1 MAKLKKVAVVG
12 SGISGLSAAW
22 HLGRQSYPV
31 AVTLFESEDYWGG
44 HTHTVDVTL
53 PDASGEWVT
62 HGVDTGFLV
71 FNEKT
76 YPGLISLFDTL
87 KVQTAPSDMSF
98 SVQVAVQSLEWCGS
112 NLNAV
117 FAQRR
122 NMLRPQFW
130 SMLSDLVRF
139 NRQATALAH
148 SGSEAQLQQPLGAFL
163 EANKY
168 GASFRDWYLLPM
180 ISSIWSCPAEQ
191 MMAFPIATLIRF
203 CHNHGLLQLTNRP
216 QWYTVQGGARNYVEK
231 MVAEIP
237 DLRLRTPVLSV
248 RRQGQGGGVLVT
260 TRFGTEHFDEIIM
273 ACHSDQA
280 LKLLVLDAHPQEI
293 EMLSAIQY
301 QSNHAVLHTDTS
313 VLPSRKTA
321 WAAWNYE
328 HGSRANEQAPGVCL
342 HYLLNR
348 LQPLPFDVPVVETL
362 NPLRE
367 PDPGKVLA
375 RFDYAHP
382 VFDMAARRAQLQL
395 PDLQGWNHTWY
406 CGAWTGYGFHEDGYQ
421 SGANVA
427 NQLVARWR
435 QSAPGFSSALAA

>member
-1 MAKLKKVAVVG
+1 VKKVAVVG

-22 HLGRQSYPV
+22 HLGRQNYPV
-31 AVTLFESEDYWGG
+31 AVTLFEAEDYCGG
-44 HTHTVDVTL
+44 HTHTVDITL
-53 PDASGEWVT
+53 PDHQGKWVT

-71 FNEKT
+71 FNERT
-76 YPGLISLFDTL
+76 YPGLIELFNTL
-87 KVQTAPSDMSF
+87 KVETAVSDMSF
-98 SVQVAVQSLEWCGS
+98 SVQVAAHSLEWCGS

-117 FAQRR
+117 FAQRK
-122 NMLRPQFW
+122 NLFRPQFW

-139 NRQATALAH
+139 NRQATSIAR
-148 SGSEAQLQQPLGAFL
+148 SGTEAQLEQPLGAFL
-163 EANKY
+163 QANGY

-180 ISSIWSCPAEQ
+180 ISSIWSCPADQ

-203 CHNHGLLQLTNRP
+203 CHNHGLLQLVNRP
-216 QWYTVQGGARNYVEK
+216 QWYTVRGGARHYVEK
-231 MVAEIP
+231 MVAEIT

-248 RRQGQGGGVLVT
+248 RRHGQDAGVSVS
-260 TRFGTEHFDEIIM
+260 TRFGTEHFDEIVM

-280 LKLLVLDAHPQEI
+280 LKLLVLDAHPNEL

-301 QSNHAVLHTDTS
+301 QQNHAVLHTDTRL
-313 VLPSRKTA
+313 LPDRQTA

-328 HGSRANEQAPGVCL
+328 HGVRADGHTPGVCL

-348 LQPLPFDVPVVETL
+348 LQPLPFGVPVVETL

-367 PDPGKVLA
+367 PDPGTVLA

-382 VFDMAARRAQLQL
+382 VFDLAARRAQAQL

-421 SGANVA
+421 SGLKVA
-427 NQLVARWR
+427 NQLVERWQ
-435 QSAPGFSSALAA
+435 QSAGWPLSALAA

>member
-1 MAKLKKVAVVG
+1 VKKVAVVG

-31 AVTLFESEDYWGG
+31 AVTLFEAQDYCGG

-53 PDASGEWVT
+53 PNRRGEWVT

-71 FNEKT
+71 FNERT
-76 YPGLISLFDTL
+76 YPGLIELFNTL
-87 KVQTAPSDMSF
+87 DVQTAPSDMSF
-98 SVQVAVQSLEWCGS
+98 SVQVPAQSLEWCGS
-112 NLNAV
+112 NLNTV

-122 NMLRPQFW
+122 NLLRPQFW

-139 NRQATALAH
+139 NRQATMLAR
-148 SGSEAQLQQPLGAFL
+148 SGTESQLREPLGAFL
-163 EANKY
+163 TANSY
-168 GASFRDWYLLPM
+168 GDSFRDWYLLPM
-180 ISSIWSCPAEQ
+180 ISSIWSCPADQ

-203 CHNHGLLQLTNRP
+203 CHNHGLLQLVNRP
-216 QWYTVQGGARNYVEK
+216 QWHTVHGGARHYVEK
-231 MVAEIP
+231 MTAEIP

-248 RRQGQGGGVLVT
+248 RRHGQSAGVSVT
-260 TRFGTEHFDEIIM
+260 TRFGTEYFDDIVM

-280 LKLLVLDAHPQEI
+280 LKLLALDAHPQEI

-301 QSNHAVLHTDTS
+301 QPNHAVLHTDTS
-313 VLPSRKTA
+313 VLPARETA

-328 HGSRANEQAPGVCL
+328 HGVRGGDATPGVCL

-382 VFDMAARRAQLQL
+382 VFDLAARRAQGQL
-395 PDLQGWNHTWY
+395 PDLQGRNHTWY
-406 CGAWTGYGFHEDGYQ
+406 CGAWTDYGFHEDGYQ
-421 SGANVA
+421 SGLKVA
-427 NQLVARWR
+427 NQLVERWQQSPARY
-435 QSAPGFSSALAA
+435 SSALAA